1 MAGVA
6 TAYST
11 DALTSSGGVDN
22 EKWEF
27 AVPLPTDVGFFH
39 WISPPEVVVGDKRLL
54 AHQFCPVLDEA
65 KRPNERRA
73 RPWY

>member
-27 AVPLPTDVGFFH
+27 AVPLSTDVGFFH
-39 WISPPEVVVGDKRLL
+39 WILPLIVVGSTQLL
-54 AHQFCPVLDEA
+54 AHQFGLVLDEA
-65 KRPNERRA
+65 KGPHERRK
-73 RPWY
+73 RPTY